1 MGLRKE
7 QKWRNE
13 MANNVTSLITAR
25 RAQIVQQFAESS
37 RECIYEYKDKKMEE
51 LGVDRQDEQA
61 NRAVEAMNDVWFKKI
76 EIQSKLIKELFKARK
91 AFEQATKSGM
101 NERIDSAESMFK
113 TKVHKLLEG
122 DLDIA
127 DAYFFDRMDKHGVNL
142 EDEQANGA
150 IRAMSDVCIKHLK
163 MKLHAMREMF
173 HVTAI
178 HEELR
183 RRDM

>member
-1 MGLRKE
+1 
-7 QKWRNE
+7 
-13 MANNVTSLITAR
+13 MAKDVKSELAR
-25 RAQIVQQFAESS
+25 IVQQFAESS
-37 RECIYEYKDKKMEE
+37 REFIYVYKDKKMKE
-51 LGVDRQDEQA
+51 LGVDRQNEQA
-61 NRAVEAMNDVWFKKI
+61 NRAIDAMYDVWFKKMA
-76 EIQSKLIKELFKARK
+76 IQSKLIKELFKACK
-91 AFEQATKSGM
+91 LFDQATKSGM

-163 MKLHAMREMF
+163 MKLHAMREMS
-173 HVTAI
+173 HVAAI
-178 HEELR
+178 HEKLR
-183 RRDM
+183 RGDK

>member
-1 MGLRKE
+1 
-7 QKWRNE
+7 
-13 MANNVTSLITAR
+13 MANNVTSLISAR
-25 RAQIVQQFAESS
+25 RARIVQQAAESS
-37 RECIYEYKDKKMEE
+37 WEFIFVYKDKKMEE
-51 LGVDRQDEQA
+51 FEVNRQNEQA
-61 NRAVEAMNDVWFKKI
+61 NRAVEAMYDVWFKKI
-76 EIQSKLIKELFKARK
+76 EIESKLIKELLKARK

-101 NERIDSAESMFK
+101 HERMDRAESMFK

-127 DAYFFDRMDKHGVNL
+127 DAYFHDRMEKHGVDL
-142 EDEQANGA
+142 EDEQAKRA

-183 RRDM
+183 RRDK